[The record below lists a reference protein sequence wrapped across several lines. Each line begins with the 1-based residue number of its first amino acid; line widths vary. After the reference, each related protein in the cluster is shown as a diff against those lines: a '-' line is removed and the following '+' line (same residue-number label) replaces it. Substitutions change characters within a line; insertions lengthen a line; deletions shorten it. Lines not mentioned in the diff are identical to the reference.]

1 MNTTIDHGGRVVIP
15 KPLRERAGLQA
26 GQEVKVEYADG
37 RIEIEPVCPDAK
49 LVRKGSLLVA
59 AAPPGKPAVPLAA
72 VNDAVR
78 ELREERRRPRS
89 RRS

>member
-1 MNTTIDHGGRVVIP
+1 MTTTIDNGGRVVIP

-26 GQEVKVEYADG
+26 GQQVKVEYADG
-37 RIEIEPVCPDAK
+37 RIEIEPVSPEAK
-49 LVRKGSLLVA
+49 LVRRGSLLVA

-72 VNDAVR
+72 VNEVAR
-78 ELREERRRPRS
+78 QLREDRRRSRS